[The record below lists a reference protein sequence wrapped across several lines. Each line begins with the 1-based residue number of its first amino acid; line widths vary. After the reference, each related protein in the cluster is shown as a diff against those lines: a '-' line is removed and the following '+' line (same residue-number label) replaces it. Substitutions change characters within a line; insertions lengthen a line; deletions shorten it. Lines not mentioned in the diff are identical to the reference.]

1 MSVSFHADILV
12 AAHTA
17 VLGEIDGAGATA
29 YVEIRDISNVLL
41 STLPLDFPAGTV
53 NAGTGQLTCL
63 FGAPDLAAEAT
74 GTADHVDVCDA
85 AAKVLIA
92 LSCAAGVTPVADTC
106 VLTTLS
112 IVAGAPVEGV
122 SLTIG

>member
-1 MSVSFHADILV
+1 MSVSFHADLLV

-29 YVEIRDISNVLL
+29 YVEIRDVSDVLL

-53 NAGTGQLTCL
+53 DAGTGQLTCV
-63 FGAPDLAAEAT
+63 FGLPDLEAAAT
-74 GTADHVDVCDA
+74 GTADHADICDA
-85 AAKVLIA
+85 AAKILIT
-92 LSCAAGVTPVADTC
+92 LSCEAGVTPVADAC

-112 IVAGAPVEGV
+112 IVQGAPVEGV

>member
-1 MSVSFHADILV
+1 MSVSFNPELLV

-17 VLGEIDGAGATA
+17 VLGELDIGGATA

-41 STLPLDFPAGTV
+41 STLPLDFPSGTV
-53 NAGTGQLTCL
+53 DAGTGQLTCV
-63 FGAPDLAAEAT
+63 FGLPDLSADAT
-74 GTADHVDVCDA
+74 GTADHADICDA
-85 AAKVLIA
+85 NARVLIT

-112 IVAGAPVEGV
+112 IVQGAPVEGV